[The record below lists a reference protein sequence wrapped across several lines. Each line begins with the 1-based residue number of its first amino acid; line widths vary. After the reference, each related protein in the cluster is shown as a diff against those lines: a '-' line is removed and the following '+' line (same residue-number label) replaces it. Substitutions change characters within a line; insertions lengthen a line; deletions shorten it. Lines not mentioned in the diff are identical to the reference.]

1 MNQNERIDYLIN
13 YLKEEANDNY
23 FNNFQI
29 DNMEDKR
36 ILLRSLMNIRE
47 PKEITDEFI
56 KIQDEYLKERIK
68 ENGITDIND
77 LIPMQDD
84 LYLWK
89 GDITTLRCDGIVNA
103 ANSGLLGCF
112 IPCHKCI
119 DNCIHT
125 YAGVQLRNECA
136 KLIYQQGHYEETGKA
151 KITSAYNLPS
161 KYILHTVGPIVGGE
175 LTDNDRNLLRSC
187 YESCLTLADEY
198 SLDSIAFCCI
208 STGVFHFPN
217 DEAAV
222 IAINTVKEYKEN
234 TKSNIKVIFNVFSDI
249 DYEIYERLLNI

>member
-136 KLIYQQGHYEETGKA
+136 KLIYQQGHYRKNKA
-151 KITSAYNLPS
+151 KNKKRKKNLSAE
-161 KYILHTVGPIVGGE
+161 KYK
-175 LTDNDRNLLRSC
+175 R
-187 YESCLTLADEY
+187 
-198 SLDSIAFCCI
+198 
-208 STGVFHFPN
+208 
-217 DEAAV
+217 
-222 IAINTVKEYKEN
+222 
-234 TKSNIKVIFNVFSDI
+234 
-249 DYEIYERLLNI
+249 